1 MKTGQLLK
9 GHHVTLLG
17 RFGYYQIKLEQSL
30 RVSAACGLS
39 EGRLAIMNSIA
50 VQRSSGQV
58 STSNAPSV
66 AQQSRQ
72 IPVCTPGRNPWL
84 APWSP
89 VGRSGTAVQSSPA
102 HVRRRGGSLISGAP
116 WTPDLAGGT
125 RARSSPFDG
134 GGDILTRLHAG
145 ASAAATA
152 AEQGLELT
160 EENVED
166 VLDEVRSPQAPPLLL
181 PATPPCSRPPQP
193 GT

>member
-1 MKTGQLLK
+1 MLKQLKALNKLAGTWLTGRVRCLKTGQLLK

-89 VGRSGTAVQSSPA
+89 VGRSGMAVQSSPA
-102 HVRRRGGSLISGAP
+102 HVRRRGDGLISGAL
-116 WTPDLAGGT
+116 WTPDLVGEARHQ
-125 RARSSPFDG
+125 RARASSSHALASLRRSIRSSDG
-134 GGDILTRLHAG
+134 SRAG
-145 ASAAATA
+145 PRTHRG
-152 AEQGLELT
+152 E
-160 EENVED
+160 
-166 VLDEVRSPQAPPLLL
+166 R
-181 PATPPCSRPPQP
+181 
-193 GT
+193 